1 MLAKDLKSYQDSID
15 AFGVP
20 ALHERF
26 EFVRQLGQIFLV
38 RPEILKSYITEGYLG
53 RIDPS
58 LLRPYLAQRADWGS
72 FEKGF
77 DGAGAQAEGDAGP
90 GKDKNGLRGRL
101 GMGRLSVMMKD
112 IEGLREL
119 KLGDMPSVDMP
130 KFASSLSFSTK
141 AFKRSSGDGGPA
153 IVAPQ

>member
-1 MLAKDLKSYQDSID
+1 MA
-15 AFGVP
+15 
-20 ALHERF
+20 
-26 EFVRQLGQIFLV
+26 
-38 RPEILKSYITEGYLG
+38 

-77 DGAGAQAEGDAGP
+77 DGAGASADGESGP
-90 GKDKNGLRGRL
+90 GKDKNGLRDRF

-119 KLGDMPSVDMP
+119 RLGDMPSVDMP
-130 KFASSLSFSTK
+130 KMPNLSSGFASSLSFSTK
-141 AFKRSSGDGGPA
+141 AFKRSSGDAGPA